1 MLVSSRLTGEG
12 IQIVIFLLRWLL
24 AREGTA
30 LRDTTGLWTAGSS
43 VSGDSWK
50 SFSLGDSVSGMV
62 GKLESLRRAERMG
75 TLNTLSGRWCLK
87 DRVRDI
93 PVAEA
98 IVCKG
103 DFGGGVGDID
113 DDTIRGGVD

>member
-1 MLVSSRLTGEG
+1 MPVSSRLTGEG
-12 IQIVIFLLRWLL
+12 TQIVIFLLRWLL

-62 GKLESLRRAERMG
+62 GKLESLGRAERMG
-75 TLNTLSGRWCLK
+75 ILKTLSGRWCGK
-87 DRVRDI
+87 DRDRDI

-103 DFGGGVGDID
+103 DFGGGVGDVD